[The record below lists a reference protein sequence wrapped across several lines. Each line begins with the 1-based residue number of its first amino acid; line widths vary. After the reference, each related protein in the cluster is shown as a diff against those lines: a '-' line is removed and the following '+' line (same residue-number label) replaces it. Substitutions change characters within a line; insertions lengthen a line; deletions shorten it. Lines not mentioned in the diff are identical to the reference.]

1 MVKELDKVRKLVTD
15 LRVMAPRSPREK
27 LAGYVILARSVDKCR
42 AFLLGINEEYNY
54 QPCSLAAHFFKFTGI
69 TAEQL
74 EDFIATGATDA
85 EIAEWVKRQAGRKTP
100 MEIIRWNNTLRDMRI
115 SEMDDHAQ
123 EYLEEYIDLHLPPNK
138 PVYHWFDVYD
148 IEEKRL

>member
-1 MVKELDKVRKLVTD
+1 ME
-15 LRVMAPRSPREK
+15 
-27 LAGYVILARSVDKCR
+27 
-42 AFLLGINEEYNY
+42 
-54 QPCSLAAHFFKFTGI
+54 QP
-69 TAEQL
+69 
-74 EDFIATGATDA
+74 TGAVDVA
-85 EIAEWVKRQAGRKTP
+85 IAEWVKRQASHKTP

-123 EYLEEYIDLHLPPNK
+123 ECLEEYVDVHLPPHK